1 MIEKKDTY
9 NYDDIIKLGIDK
21 SDYTIDIPLGINN
34 TDYSIYNPF
43 KLTKYYSIFSTLDF
57 KEDDFENIVSQNNNI
72 LLDYKNISDNTIY
85 LFTAN
90 NILNNLDDTFDKNLI
105 LKLYYPQLLEKN
117 INNFDS
123 YTSNNDTL
131 ITNTKE
137 AITSKSFI
145 KSNDN
150 LTMLYEIY
158 NKKSSDLPYII
169 NGISKIQLTIYP
181 RVSFKFPLD
190 IVFKLL
196 QTSENLPLIKY
207 NPGNRKEKLYRLYS
221 DKIATNGNKIPY
233 LDKAKVFKM
242 QKNIARTKNVSCLIL
257 ADDNTEIICNFKEDG
272 SINIEFSYFKIPV
285 VSVSKIDEYIKI
297 YVNPIIEII
306 KNFLEQSGYTFI
318 LYNNMNESNVEIN
331 DLSYFTNIPIKRK
344 IKISEYIGCLNDVF
358 NVYKDD
364 LTKDIILRYKRVSN
378 FNEMDSLEAF
388 IVTQYTLKKSTSDIV
403 SLIQQNF
410 AISKD
415 KAETKIRAFL
425 NDVQVELDVN
435 DSKKLK
441 IRSNPGFEVI
451 INKEQFTNNINIVV
465 NNINNINYLKTIPIY
480 IDTLL
485 RISQK
490 EPISIDSE
498 FFKQHV

>member
-1 MIEKKDTY
+1 MKY
-9 NYDDIIKLGIDK
+9 IIRNL
-21 SDYTIDIPLGINN
+21 L
-34 TDYSIYNPF
+34 IY
-43 KLTKYYSIFSTLDF
+43 
-57 KEDDFENIVSQNNNI
+57 
-72 LLDYKNISDNTIY
+72 
-85 LFTAN
+85 
-90 NILNNLDDTFDKNLI
+90 
-105 LKLYYPQLLEKN
+105 
-117 INNFDS
+117 
-123 YTSNNDTL
+123 
-131 ITNTKE
+131 
-137 AITSKSFI
+137 
-145 KSNDN
+145 
-150 LTMLYEIY
+150 
-158 NKKSSDLPYII
+158 PYII

-181 RVSFKFPLD
+181 RVSFKFPFD

-272 SINIEFSYFKIPV
+272 SINIDFSYFKIP

-297 YVNPIIEII
+297 YVNPIIEKI

-388 IVTQYTLKKSTSDIV
+388 IVTQ
-403 SLIQQNF
+403 
-410 AISKD
+410 
-415 KAETKIRAFL
+415 
-425 NDVQVELDVN
+425 
-435 DSKKLK
+435 
-441 IRSNPGFEVI
+441 
-451 INKEQFTNNINIVV
+451 
-465 NNINNINYLKTIPIY
+465 IY
-480 IDTLL
+480 
-485 RISQK
+485 S
-490 EPISIDSE
+490 
-498 FFKQHV
+498 